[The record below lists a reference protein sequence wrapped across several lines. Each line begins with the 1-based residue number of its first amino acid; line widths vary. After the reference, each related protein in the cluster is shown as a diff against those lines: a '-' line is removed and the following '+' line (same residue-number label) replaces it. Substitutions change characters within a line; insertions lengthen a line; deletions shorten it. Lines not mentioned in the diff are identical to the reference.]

1 MKQYIWTLCC
11 ISILMNWGCQSN
23 TNKENTMSK
32 LSVSSTSFG
41 NTPEGEAQLFT
52 LKNTN
57 GLEVDI
63 STFGGTITR
72 WSAPDKDGNFDDVI
86 LGFKDLSSYQGTH
99 PYFGSLVGRYANRIA
114 LGKFTLEGKSYSL
127 AINNPPNALH
137 GGPLG
142 FHKKLWIAKS
152 LEEKDAVGVVLT
164 LNSPDMEE
172 GYPGNLKVEVTY
184 RLNDK
189 NELSID
195 YKATTDKTTLVNL
208 TNHAYFNLKGEGNG
222 DILDHQLKI
231 FANQFTPVDST
242 LIPLENHADV
252 DNTPFD
258 FREWHLIGERVNSE
272 FDQIIRGKGYDHNFV
287 LNKNGDELSVAAQVW
302 EASSG
307 RLLEVKTTQ
316 PGMQFYCGNFLD
328 GSLTGKKGNKYAFR
342 NGFCLETQH
351 FPDSPNHP
359 TFPTTVLKPG
369 ETFQSKTIYSLQVS
383 KVKP

>member
-164 LNSPDMEE
+164 LNSPDKEE

-195 YKATTDKTTLVNL
+195 YKATTDKTTVVNL

-242 LIPLENHADV
+242 LIPLENHSDV

>member
-164 LNSPDMEE
+164 LNSPDKEE

-195 YKATTDKTTLVNL
+195 YKATTDKTTVVNL

>member
-1 MKQYIWTLCC
+1 
-11 ISILMNWGCQSN
+11 
-23 TNKENTMSK
+23 MSK

-142 FHKKLWIAKS
+142 FHKKLWSAKS

-172 GYPGNLKVEVTY
+172 GYPGNLQVEVTY

-195 YKATTDKTTLVNL
+195 YKATTDKTTVVNL

-252 DNTPFD
+252 ANTPFD
-258 FREWHLIGERVNSE
+258 FREWHLIGERVNAD

-287 LNKNGDELSVAAQVW
+287 LNKNGDDLSVAAQVW

-383 KVKP
+383 NVKP

>member
-195 YKATTDKTTLVNL
+195 YKATTDKTTVVNL

-287 LNKNGDELSVAAQVW
+287 LNKNGDELTVAAQVW

>member
-152 LEEKDAVGVVLT
+152 LEEKEAVGVVLT

-195 YKATTDKTTLVNL
+195 YKATTDKTTVVNL

>member
-195 YKATTDKTTLVNL
+195 YKATTDKTTVVNL

-242 LIPLENHADV
+242 LIPLENHSDV

-383 KVKP
+383 KLKP

>member
-195 YKATTDKTTLVNL
+195 YKATTDKTTVVNL

-383 KVKP
+383 KLKP

>member
-32 LSVSSTSFG
+32 LSVSSASFG

-172 GYPGNLKVEVTY
+172 GYPGNLQVEVTY

-195 YKATTDKTTLVNL
+195 YKATTDKTTVVNL

-252 DNTPFD
+252 ANTPFD
-258 FREWHLIGERVNSE
+258 FREWHLIGERVSSE

-383 KVKP
+383 KLKP

>member
-32 LSVSSTSFG
+32 LSVSSASFG

-72 WSAPDKDGNFDDVI
+72 WSAPDKDGNFDDVL

-195 YKATTDKTTLVNL
+195 YKATTDKTTVVNL

-242 LIPLENHADV
+242 LIPLENHSDV

>member
-152 LEEKDAVGVVLT
+152 LEEKNAVGVVLT

-195 YKATTDKTTLVNL
+195 YKATTDKTTVVNL

-242 LIPLENHADV
+242 LIPLENHSDV

-383 KVKP
+383 ELKP

>member
-172 GYPGNLKVEVTY
+172 GYPGNLKMEVTY

-195 YKATTDKTTLVNL
+195 YKATTDKTTVVNL

>member
-195 YKATTDKTTLVNL
+195 YKATTDKTTVVNL

-287 LNKNGDELSVAAQVW
+287 LNKHGDELSVAAQVW

-383 KVKP
+383 NVKP

>member
-32 LSVSSTSFG
+32 LSVSSASFG

-195 YKATTDKTTLVNL
+195 YKATTDKTTVVNL

-222 DILDHQLKI
+222 NILDHQLKI

>member
-195 YKATTDKTTLVNL
+195 YKATTDKTTVVNL

>member
-32 LSVSSTSFG
+32 LSVSSASFG

-195 YKATTDKTTLVNL
+195 YTATTDKTPVVNL

>member
-32 LSVSSTSFG
+32 LSVSSASFG

-195 YKATTDKTTLVNL
+195 YKATTDKTTVVNL

>member
-172 GYPGNLKVEVTY
+172 GYPGNLQVEVTY

-258 FREWHLIGERVNSE
+258 FREWHLIGERVNTE

-359 TFPTTVLKPG
+359 NFPTTVLKPG
-369 ETFQSKTIYSLQVS
+369 ETFQSKTIYSLHVS

>member
-1 MKQYIWTLCC
+1 MKQYIWTFIF

-23 TNKENTMSK
+23 TNKENKMSK
-32 LSVSSTSFG
+32 LAVSSKPFG
-41 NTPEGEAQLFT
+41 NTPEGEIQLFT
-52 LKNTN
+52 LTNAN

-72 WSAPDKDGNFDDVI
+72 WSAPDKNGNFDDVI
-86 LGFKDLSSYQGTH
+86 LGFKDLTSYQGTH

-114 LGKFTLEGKSYSL
+114 LGQFNLEGTTYTL
-127 AINNPPNALH
+127 AINNPPNSLH

-142 FHKKLWIAKS
+142 FHKKRWTAKP
-152 LEEKDAVGVVLT
+152 LEEKESVGVVLT
-164 LNSPDMEE
+164 LTSPDMEE
-172 GYPGNLKVEVTY
+172 GYPGNLQVEVIY
-184 RLNDK
+184 RLNNQ

-195 YKATTDKTTLVNL
+195 YRATTDKTTIINL

-231 FANQFTPVDST
+231 FADQFSPVDST

-252 DNTPFD
+252 ENTPFD
-258 FREWHLIGERVNSE
+258 FRTWHAIGERVNAE
-272 FDQIIRGKGYDHNFV
+272 FEQIVRGKGYDHNYV
-287 LNKNGDELSVAAQVW
+287 LAKKENELAVAAQVW
-302 EASSG
+302 ETTSG
-307 RLLEVKTTQ
+307 RLLEVKTNQ

-328 GSLTGKKGNKYAFR
+328 GSLTGKRGKKYEFR

-359 TFPTTVLKPG
+359 DFPTTVLKPG
-369 ETFQSKTIYSLQVS
+369 DIYQSKTIYSLNVS
-383 KVKP
+383 AEKP

>member
-164 LNSPDMEE
+164 LNSPDKEE

-195 YKATTDKTTLVNL
+195 YKATTDKTTVVNL

-383 KVKP
+383 NVKP

>member
-195 YKATTDKTTLVNL
+195 YKATTDKTTVVNL

-383 KVKP
+383 NVKP

>member
-1 MKQYIWTLCC
+1 MNQYIWTLCC

-172 GYPGNLKVEVTY
+172 GYPGNLKMEVTY

-195 YKATTDKTTLVNL
+195 YKATTDKKTVVNL

>member
-172 GYPGNLKVEVTY
+172 GYPGNLKMEVTY

-195 YKATTDKTTLVNL
+195 YKASTDKTTVVNL

-242 LIPLENHADV
+242 LIPLENHSDV

-258 FREWHLIGERVNSE
+258 FREWHLIGERVNSD